1 MVGAPVKHPHLNIL
15 KNFCKTFGPTQQL
28 IKNQTMQRETLN
40 TSIINDRRLS
50 KCYDKFSQSGN
61 LNVSLLDHLL
71 VYFTRK
77 AKGKY

>member
-1 MVGAPVKHPHLNIL
+1 
-15 KNFCKTFGPTQQL
+15 
-28 IKNQTMQRETLN
+28 MQRETLN
-40 TSIINDRRLS
+40 TSIINDHRLS

-61 LNVSLLDHLL
+61 LNVSLPDHLL